1 MATEVNW
8 ECCCI
13 ATVFGSMRTLFEFR
27 MHAAVGCHLC
37 GILVGTYLFKCR
49 IDPVLGW
56 NPASITPSIEFRIHP
71 ASVPNLKRCAFS
83 LDPYLPSNANR
94 LSIEYF
100 FQCCHM
106 ADSTAK
112 AVFLINAGSLLEHC
126 RTNFTPL
133 FGIVVANNQT
143 FKPFSSPL
151 FFSSF
156 DRTVFHHTTP
166 SFFAPIIL
174 LSLRS

>member
-1 MATEVNW
+1 
-8 ECCCI
+8 
-13 ATVFGSMRTLFEFR
+13 

-37 GILVGTYLFKCR
+37 GILVGTYLFKFR
-49 IDPVLGW
+49 FDPVSGR

-94 LSIEYF
+94 LLIEYF
-100 FQCCHM
+100 FQCCYV

-112 AVFLINAGSLLEHC
+112 CVFLINAGLLLEHC

-133 FGIVVANNQT
+133 FGIVCM
-143 FKPFSSPL
+143 
-151 FFSSF
+151 SF
-156 DRTVFHHTTP
+156 EAA
-166 SFFAPIIL
+166 FAGKWVG
-174 LSLRS
+174 SRSQNATEYWRAKHCRQ

>member
-37 GILVGTYLFKCR
+37 GILVGTYLFKCC

-56 NPASITPSIEFRIHP
+56 NPASITPSIDFRIHP

-94 LSIEYF
+94 LLIEYF
-100 FQCCHM
+100 FQCCNM
-106 ADSTAK
+106 AASTAK

-133 FGIVVANNQT
+133 FGIVPIQCVDRLRGVD
-143 FKPFSSPL
+143 KVYPL
-151 FFSSF
+151 CDGCSM
-156 DRTVFHHTTP
+156 
-166 SFFAPIIL
+166 AL
-174 LSLRS
+174 G

>member
-1 MATEVNW
+1 M
-8 ECCCI
+8 
-13 ATVFGSMRTLFEFR
+13 
-27 MHAAVGCHLC
+27 
-37 GILVGTYLFKCR
+37 VGTYLFKCR

-133 FGIVVANNQT
+133 FGIVVQ
-143 FKPFSSPL
+143 
-151 FFSSF
+151 
-156 DRTVFHHTTP
+156 
-166 SFFAPIIL
+166 
-174 LSLRS
+174 